1 MRRWQATFYLLILWE
16 NSLVVSLLSGKSI
29 LKIIPDLLGRKA
41 TDLATDAG
49 TEDPGTIVMA
59 MTTMLARSDE
69 TTTREPMVTAIAF
82 QDKEPDPPD
91 ESYPVQYASV
101 PKSLE
106 VYPLPLPGSDHE
118 LMFNVT
124 WSAPS
129 DYPARDYSLEV
140 YSVTD
145 TTDCK
150 TPLMCYEYNIP
161 GETQWWLVP
170 AYANPVAES
179 CAVRPGCAYAVLLT
193 AHPWDGRSQAE
204 KVVQLDECV
213 SGVCSCAHSPRLP
226 APVVSASTVVMHG
239 EIYVNVTWTLPKPRF
254 PQRLPRDLKKQN
266 YLVSIGKQMVTD
278 AHPAPWFANTIT
290 RPVDADGLV
299 ADGDGTRWVILP
311 ITERSLARGPSESRG
326 GSSIVL
332 DVKLL
337 ARVSLMDDRGCVGP
351 AGNATAYDPSEARKI
366 QFSTYLLWA
375 IFGGLC
381 VLAMVAL
388 FAMSSRIVKRILSA
402 LRPAAPAPLSPLRH
416 RPAWFTLQFQS
427 VNVKQCKYIYREIDL
442 TIIGWRGCFNSS
454 LISCCPISQ
463 VPDKVPHSYLADNAI
478 QKFDIDILSWTLFG
492 TGEIGPKSFF
502 TGPPVPRLW
511 LVKNPINDSP
521 QFRPL
526 VITSDCQNEKSKA
539 KI

>member
-1 MRRWQATFYLLILWE
+1 
-16 NSLVVSLLSGKSI
+16 
-29 LKIIPDLLGRKA
+29 
-41 TDLATDAG
+41 
-49 TEDPGTIVMA
+49 
-59 MTTMLARSDE
+59 
-69 TTTREPMVTAIAF
+69 
-82 QDKEPDPPD
+82 
-91 ESYPVQYASV
+91 
-101 PKSLE
+101 
-106 VYPLPLPGSDHE
+106 
-118 LMFNVT
+118 
-124 WSAPS
+124 
-129 DYPARDYSLEV
+129 
-140 YSVTD
+140 
-145 TTDCK
+145 
-150 TPLMCYEYNIP
+150 MCYEYNIP

-193 AHPWDGRSQAE
+193 AHPWDGRSQVE

-239 EIYVNVTWTLPKPRF
+239 EIFVNVTWTLPKPRF
-254 PQRLPRDLKKQN
+254 PQRLPRDLKKHN

-337 ARVSLMDDRGCVGP
+337 ARVNLMDDRGCVGP

-416 RPAWFTLQFQS
+416 RPAWFTLQFRS
-427 VNVKQCKYIYREIDL
+427 
-442 TIIGWRGCFNSS
+442 TIMGLGGFFNSS
-454 LISCCPISQ
+454 LVSCCDYSSTTLGSQ
-463 VPDKVPHSYLADNAI
+463 I
-478 QKFDIDILSWTLFG
+478 R
-492 TGEIGPKSFF
+492 KS
-502 TGPPVPRLW
+502 
-511 LVKNPINDSP
+511 
-521 QFRPL
+521 
-526 VITSDCQNEKSKA
+526 TSDDGEAVLYSVTAVLLRKMKYDMFLSNPNTSSRSNYRILLIFINSINSWLKYDLVHTYNASVDIYTSSIPLLWKNSCRISYKLRRKPIISFLSFTKYSFSFLLCDMSF
-539 KI
+539 I